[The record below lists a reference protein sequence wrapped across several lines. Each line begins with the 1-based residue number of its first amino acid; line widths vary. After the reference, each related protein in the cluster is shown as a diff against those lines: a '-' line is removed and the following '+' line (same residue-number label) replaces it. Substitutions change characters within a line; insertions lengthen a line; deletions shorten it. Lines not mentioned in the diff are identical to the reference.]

1 MKNVMRLL
9 IVLTMLFAGVLRAQD
24 RTESSSPTVQFVTV
38 EKDVKLEVLDWGGTG
53 RPLLFLAGMGNDA
66 HDYGRFA
73 PQFTTKYH
81 VYAITRRGFG
91 ASSKPV
97 PTHTNYTADRLG
109 DDVLAVMKELK
120 LDRPALV
127 GHSFA
132 GEEMS
137 SIGSRHPEKVA
148 GLIYL
153 EAAYGFA
160 YYDPAHPEMELEMN
174 DLKRRIDQLEAGGVD
189 EKSYLLDLEARVSHF
204 EKTLHDSNLGVA
216 SMPPI
221 PPRTPI
227 QAALN
232 FGVEEYTKIP
242 VPILAIFA
250 CPHNWDRAFQNDPA
264 MKAKRLE
271 ADIASCTAQ
280 ADAFAAGVPSA
291 HVVRI
296 PNADHYVFNSNEAEV
311 VREMNAFLSKLEAAT
326 TTPHSFESVDPSSPV
341 AHPQ

>member
-1 MKNVMRLL
+1 MLQL
-9 IVLTMLFAGVLRAQD
+9 IVVIVLSISMLHSQNVSGSA
-24 RTESSSPTVQFVTV
+24 SSKQEFVPV

-53 RPLLFLAGMGNDA
+53 RPMIFLAGMGNDA
-66 HDYGRFA
+66 HNYERFA
-73 PQFTTKYH
+73 PQFTAKYH
-81 VYAITRRGFG
+81 VYGITRRGFG

-97 PTHTNYTADRLG
+97 PTSTNYTADRLG
-109 DDVLAVMKELK
+109 DDVLAVMDALK
-120 LDRPALV
+120 LDHPVLAD
-127 GHSFA
+127 HSFA
-132 GEEMS
+132 GEELS

-160 YYDPAHPEMELEMN
+160 FYNPEHPMMELEMN
-174 DLKRRIDQLEAGGVD
+174 DLKSRIDRLEAGGVD

-221 PPRTPI
+221 PPRPPI

-232 FGVEEYTKIP
+232 YGAEEYTKIP
-242 VPILAIFA
+242 VPILAIYA
-250 CPHNWDRAFQNDPA
+250 CPHNWDRAFRNDPA
-264 MKAKRLE
+264 MKAKRLA
-271 ADIASCTAQ
+271 ADIALCTAQ

-296 PNADHYVFNSNEAEV
+296 PNADHYVFNSNEADV
-311 VREMNAFLSKLEAAT
+311 VREMNAFLSKLDAPT
-326 TTPHSFESVDPSSPV
+326 TTPHSSSSADPSNPA